1 MSIRYLGAAVLAAAL
16 VVTTAGVSAAQDA
29 HEVRKGQS
37 ITLTTCVMP
46 ALDDDDEFV
55 LTNIVASPAHPEHF
69 GPVVYWLDDEDPIEK
84 FAGRR
89 VQFTA
94 KIKDVDNREIEIK
107 KNRDDINGEFIEIE
121 GSRSQ
126 VKARPEWVGMAVPA
140 GLNGGEVGVRTTLVK
155 LEKVSNVMAVDGSC
169 AAAAMASSELTLSV
183 TGKGPAVAV
192 AETAAVTETVAAA
205 VTETAAAAATVT
217 ETPAAVVAETRVE
230 TPAPVVER
238 EVEVETPAPPVNTE
252 RTELPR
258 TATPLPLFALFGLG
272 SLMAGTAL
280 RLRRR

>member
-1 MSIRYLGAAVLAAAL
+1 MSIRFTGAVLLAGSLVMTSAAV
-16 VVTTAGVSAAQDA
+16 SSAQDA

-55 LTNIVASPAHPEHF
+55 LTNIVANPAHPEHF
-69 GPVVYWLDDEDPIEK
+69 GRVVYWLDDEDPIEE

-94 KIKDVDNREIEIK
+94 RIKDVDNREIEFK

-121 GSRSQ
+121 GSRQQ
-126 VKARPEWVGMAVPA
+126 VKARPEWVGLMTPA
-140 GLNGGEVGVRTTLVK
+140 NLNGGEIGTRTTLVK
-155 LEKVSNVMAVDGSC
+155 LEKVHGVTAVEGSC
-169 AAAAMASSELTLSV
+169 ASGAAAAASTMLTLSV
-183 TGKGPAVAV
+183 TGKGPAV
-192 AETAAVTETVAAA
+192 
-205 VTETAAAAATVT
+205 TETAAAAATAAVV
-217 ETPAAVVAETRVE
+217 ETPAVVAETRVE
-230 TPAPVVER
+230 TPAVAAETRVER
-238 EVEVETPAPPVNTE
+238 SAPAVTVDRGVSIETE

-258 TATPLPLFALFGLG
+258 TATPLPLFGLFGFG
-272 SLMAGTAL
+272 SLVAGAAL